1 MKTGDNKTPG
11 TRERA
16 RGISKWQ
23 TNSDGDAYTPEGD
36 ASLDYRQCSDDGI
49 ADLAARLCKPPP
61 TLGVIFKVKADIAR
75 RGLSLPE
82 VVFVAPDHHPE
93 TLMDLV
99 RKVRALADELANLGS
114 FVVCDRTGDS
124 YIIAGVNE
132 E

>member
-1 MKTGDNKTPG
+1 MKTEKRNPWHPAGAKEFQNDKTYSNDPSS
-11 TRERA
+11 TLERDA
-16 RGISKWQ
+16 GLVYPQRDDDEVFDGIS
-23 TNSDGDAYTPEGD
+23 
-36 ASLDYRQCSDDGI
+36 
-49 ADLAARLCKPPP
+49 RLYNLPP

-75 RGLSLPE
+75 RGRSMPE
-82 VVFVAPDHHPE
+82 VVFVAPSHRPE
-93 TLMDLV
+93 ALIDLV

>member
-1 MKTGDNKTPG
+1 MKSDKRNPWHPAGAKGFQNNKTYSNAPSN
-11 TRERA
+11 TP
-16 RGISKWQ
+16 KP
-23 TNSDGDAYTPEGD
+23 DAGLVYPQ
-36 ASLDYRQCSDDGI
+36 RDDDEMFGGV
-49 ADLAARLCKPPP
+49 ARLYNPPP

-75 RGLSLPE
+75 RGRSMPE
-82 VVFVAPDHHPE
+82 VVFIAPDHHPE
-93 TLMDLV
+93 ILIDLV